1 MDRRTKLGIGGAAA
15 VVAIGAGSFLGIAAA
30 TGGDDDEPLQGDAKD
45 RAVAAALASTGGG
58 TVTET
63 EAGDDGAAYDVEV
76 RKADGSQVEVQ
87 LDADFHVIGSAVDD
101 DGSGGEG
108 RRLAGRA
115 RAARACENPARAD
128 HLRHRAPEPR
138 PRLDRLGHRLRRA
151 EGAARP
157 GRALRRR
164 RGWAR

>member
-1 MDRRTKLGIGGAAA
+1 MDKRTKLGIGGAAA

-30 TGGDDDEPLQGDAKD
+30 TGGDDQPLQGDAKD

-63 EAGDDGAAYDVEV
+63 ETGDDGAAYDVEV

-101 DGSGGEG
+101 DGSGGK
-108 RRLAGRA
+108 
-115 RAARACENPARAD
+115 D
-128 HLRHRAPEPR
+128 
-138 PRLDRLGHRLRRA
+138 DD
-151 EGAARP
+151 
-157 GRALRRR
+157 
-164 RGWAR
+164 

>member
-1 MDRRTKLGIGGAAA
+1 MEKRTKLGIGGAAA

-30 TGGDDDEPLQGDAKD
+30 TGGDEQPLQGDAKD

-63 EAGDDGAAYDVEV
+63 ETGDDGAAYDVEV

-101 DGSGGEG
+101 DGSGGK
-108 RRLAGRA
+108 
-115 RAARACENPARAD
+115 D
-128 HLRHRAPEPR
+128 
-138 PRLDRLGHRLRRA
+138 DD
-151 EGAARP
+151 
-157 GRALRRR
+157 
-164 RGWAR
+164 

>member
-1 MDRRTKLGIGGAAA
+1 MDKRTKLGIGGAAA

-30 TGGDDDEPLQGDAKD
+30 TGGGDQPLQGDAKD

-63 EAGDDGAAYDVEV
+63 ETGDDGAAYDVEV

-101 DGSGGEG
+101 DGSGGV
-108 RRLAGRA
+108 
-115 RAARACENPARAD
+115 D
-128 HLRHRAPEPR
+128 
-138 PRLDRLGHRLRRA
+138 DD
-151 EGAARP
+151 
-157 GRALRRR
+157 
-164 RGWAR
+164 